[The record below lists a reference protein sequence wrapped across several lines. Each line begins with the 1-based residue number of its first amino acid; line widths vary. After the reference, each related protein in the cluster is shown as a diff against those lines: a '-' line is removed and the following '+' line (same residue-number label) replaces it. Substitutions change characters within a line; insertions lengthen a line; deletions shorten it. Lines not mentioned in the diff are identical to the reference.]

1 MSYRSVVLKVSN
13 KGLVAV
19 NTEVN
24 ATQLKMDN
32 FQQHILSDVLV
43 VLQEREDSSS
53 SGLILPSL

>member
-19 NTEVN
+19 NTEIN
-24 ATQLKMDN
+24 TTQLKMDD

-43 VLQEREDSSS
+43 LQERDDSSS
-53 SGLILPSL
+53 SGLIIPSL